1 MDQVLKAQM
10 VAQFYHGDQ
19 KHGGYPYEYH
29 LEMVVKKV
37 EDLYPESPKLKLL
50 QQVAWLH
57 DVVEDTDIDPQFL
70 LEEFGAEVTN
80 AVMVVSKIEGED
92 LYDYYDRVATNK
104 LAFKVKVADT
114 LSNLEQ
120 SCKESMTKRIF
131 KYTNQIQELYGRK

>member
-1 MDQVLKAQM
+1 MDEVLKAQM
-10 VAQFYHGDQ
+10 TAQFYHGGQ
-19 KHGGYPYEYH
+19 KYGGYHYEYH
-29 LEMVVKKV
+29 LEMVVKRV

-50 QQVAWLH
+50 RQVAWLH

-80 AVMVVSKIEGED
+80 AVMVISKIEGED

-120 SCKESMTKRIF
+120 SCKESMT
-131 KYTNQIQELYGRK
+131 